1 MHNIRELSIDKKNNP
16 EKPIRCILTKGEQAL
31 LMSPLPFG
39 SFTRLKLSV
48 NQRSPTTSDS

>member
-1 MHNIRELSIDKKNNP
+1 MHNIRELSIDKKNNS